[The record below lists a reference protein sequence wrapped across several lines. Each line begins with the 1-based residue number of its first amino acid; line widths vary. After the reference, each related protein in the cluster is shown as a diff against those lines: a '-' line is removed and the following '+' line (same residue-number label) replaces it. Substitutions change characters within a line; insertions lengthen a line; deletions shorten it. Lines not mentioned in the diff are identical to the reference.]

1 MLFRRKIEK
10 SCSYCVHSAKLDGE
24 SCLCAK
30 KGVVDAASHCRK
42 FKYEP
47 LKRVPVRRKAK
58 DFSEYD
64 TADFSL

>member
-10 SCSYCVHSAKLDGE
+10 FCSYCVHSAKLDGE

-30 KGVVDAASHCRK
+30 KGVVDAGSHCRK

-47 LKRVPVRRKAK
+47 LKRA
-58 DFSEYD
+58 SC
-64 TADFSL
+64 